1 MITPLAQIVK
11 HIKGRTP
18 RRLAVACGE
27 DPHTIEAVGRA
38 VAEGLVQ
45 AVLTGNRSKIES
57 VARDNKIDPASFEI
71 VDEPDPG
78 KALAR
83 AVARIKAGESD
94 FLMKGLIDSSLYIKA
109 IIDKEKGLLAP
120 GKLLSHVSVI
130 QVPSRRKLIVCA
142 DAAVIPYPDL
152 EAKVQILNYCL
163 AVARKLGIDRP
174 KAAIICAVEKVNPK
188 MVPTTDAAILSKM
201 ADRGQIKDA
210 DVDGPLA
217 LDVALSAESAEI
229 KGVRTPIAG
238 EADVLL
244 FPSIETGNVFF
255 KACSY
260 LAGGET
266 AAVVAGTDCPCV
278 LTSRSDSED
287 SKFYSIALGALIS

>member
-1 MITPLAQIVK
+1 MITSLAQIVK

-45 AVLTGNRSKIES
+45 AVLTGHRSKIES

-229 KGVRTPIAG
+229 KGVRSPIAG

>member
-1 MITPLAQIVK
+1 MITSLEQVVEHVK
-11 HIKGRTP
+11 GQKP
-18 RRLAVACGE
+18 KRLAVACGE

-38 VAEGLVQ
+38 VKAGLVQ
-45 AVLTGNRSKIES
+45 AVLTGHRAKIES
-57 VARDNKIDPASFEI
+57 VARENKTDPASFEI
-71 VDEPDPG
+71 IDEPDPG

-83 AVARIKAGESD
+83 AIARIKAGESD

-109 IIDKEKGLLAP
+109 IIDKEKGLLQP

-130 QVPSRRKLIVCA
+130 QVPTRKKLIICA

-152 EAKVQILNYCL
+152 ETKVQILNYCL

-188 MVPTTDAAILSKM
+188 MVPTTDAAIISKM
-201 ADRGQIKDA
+201 ADRGQIKNA
-210 DVDGPLA
+210 IVDGPLA
-217 LDVALSAESAEI
+217 LDIAMSKESADI
-229 KGVRTPIAG
+229 KGVQSAVAG
-238 EADVLL
+238 DADILL
-244 FPSIETGNVFF
+244 FPNIETANVFF
-255 KACSY
+255 KTCSY

-266 AAVVAGTDCPCV
+266 AALVAGADCPCV

-287 SKFYSIALGALIS
+287 SKFYSIALGALTA

>member
-1 MITPLAQIVK
+1 MITSLAQIVK

-244 FPSIETGNVFF
+244 FPNIETSNVFF

-278 LTSRSDSED
+278 LTSRADSED

>member
-1 MITPLAQIVK
+1 MITSLAQIVK
-11 HIKGRTP
+11 HIKGRKP

-229 KGVRTPIAG
+229 KGVRSPIAG

>member
-1 MITPLAQIVK
+1 MITSLAQIVK
-11 HIKGRTP
+11 HVKGRTP

-57 VARDNKIDPASFEI
+57 VARDNKIDPAAFEI
-71 VDEPDPG
+71 IDEPDPG

-229 KGVRTPIAG
+229 KGVRSPIAG

>member
-1 MITPLAQIVK
+1 MITSLAQIVK

-229 KGVRTPIAG
+229 KGVRSPIAG

>member
-1 MITPLAQIVK
+1 MITSLAQIVE
-11 HIKGRTP
+11 HVKGRKP

-57 VARDNKIDPASFEI
+57 VARDNKIDPAAFEI
-71 VDEPDPG
+71 IDEPDPG

-109 IIDKEKGLLAP
+109 IIDKEKGLLPP

-163 AVARKLGIDRP
+163 AVARKLGIGRP

-188 MVPTTDAAILSKM
+188 MAPTTDAAILSKM

-244 FPSIETGNVFF
+244 FPNIETSNVFF

-278 LTSRSDSED
+278 LTSRADSED

>member
-11 HIKGRTP
+11 HVKGRTP

-229 KGVRTPIAG
+229 KGVRSPIAG

>member
-1 MITPLAQIVK
+1 MITSLAQIVK

-57 VARDNKIDPASFEI
+57 VARDNKIDPASVEI
-71 VDEPDPG
+71 VAEPAPG

-229 KGVRTPIAG
+229 KGVRSPIAG

>member
-1 MITPLAQIVK
+1 MITSLAQIVK
-11 HIKGRTP
+11 HVKGRTP

-163 AVARKLGIDRP
+163 AVARKLGIGRP

-188 MVPTTDAAILSKM
+188 MAPTTDAAILSKM

-229 KGVRTPIAG
+229 KGVRSPIAG

>member
-1 MITPLAQIVK
+1 MITSLAQIVK
-11 HIKGRTP
+11 HIKGQKP

-229 KGVRTPIAG
+229 KGVRSPIAG

-260 LAGGET
+260 LAGGEM